1 MFNNVQTNEE
11 LPSPR
16 PSFDITRTIQYN
28 NPLKGLIL
36 PKTSSWKN
44 HMALSEAFLIT
55 CTSLLHLQ
63 PMSLVL
69 TLLGTSYGQEGWTTE
84 FTIRI
89 VERPQ
94 NYQQSKRAIRSH
106 AASVKLKKIFKT
118 HLLVMVQW
126 NWSPHIHCWWQ
137 CKTAMPSKS
146 IQNTYKRFSDLNYHK
161 GQCFYDCLIQN

>member
-44 HMALSEAFLIT
+44 HMALSEAFLIM

-89 VERPQ
+89 VEKPQ

-106 AASVKLKKIFKT
+106 AASVKLKKYLKHT
-118 HLLVMVQW
+118 
-126 NWSPHIHCWWQ
+126 CWWW
-137 CKTAMPSKS
+137 CSETGVH
-146 IQNTYKRFSDLNYHK
+146 TYSADDSVKPLCPANPFKIHINDSVIWITTKDSV
-161 GQCFYDCLIQN
+161 FMTV